1 MKSKRLFLPHTFC
14 LLILLAA
21 CAPHEISTPTPA
33 EPLLTITGILQN
45 YTAYKDQ
52 LVRVQGYGIIEMMMP
67 LCPGYV
73 GMDTR
78 MAFVD
83 AEEENITARLTGDIW
98 EEAVKKDTLRDFLG
112 YVRIFSGEVGCPGS
126 LQTETFPYFEIITV
140 K

>member
-1 MKSKRLFLPHTFC
+1 
-14 LLILLAA
+14 
-21 CAPHEISTPTPA
+21 
-33 EPLLTITGILQN
+33 
-45 YTAYKDQ
+45 
-52 LVRVQGYGIIEMMMP
+52 
-67 LCPGYV
+67 
-73 GMDTR
+73 

-112 YVRIFSGEVGCPGS
+112 YVRIFSGEIGCPGS